1 MKKFMKIMGIAA
13 LMTGMTTGAMAQE
26 QTQETEKPGFFK
38 QAFRDMKESA
48 KRQREI
54 DKANFKAQ
62 KMETKAFYQ
71 EQKRLSNPKVRS
83 AAEKQRMERQLAE
96 AWLVREDVPPDGR
109 GAAFYAHALRLLAK
123 RGDQPRMRR
132 MEEQIRETA
141 SVFAMDMLIL
151 KFIQGFPVVGILGG
165 IANPIYYNRV
175 LRYVQ
180 LKYRKRYLLKQTD
193 SLGVK
198 EMREESL

>member
-1 MKKFMKIMGIAA
+1 MKKFMKIVGVTA

-71 EQKRLSNPKVRS
+71 EQ
-83 AAEKQRMERQLAE
+83 EYQKQIAE
-96 AWLVREDVPPDGR
+96 AKARQE
-109 GAAFYAHALRLLAK
+109 AAQKRIDEAK
-123 RGDQPRMRR
+123 GN
-132 MEEQIRETA
+132 
-141 SVFAMDMLIL
+141 
-151 KFIQGFPVVGILGG
+151 K
-165 IANPIYYNRV
+165 
-175 LRYVQ
+175 
-180 LKYRKRYLLKQTD
+180 
-193 SLGVK
+193 
-198 EMREESL
+198 